1 MQYYSRYQFIIQSIN
16 VDLSVCWVH
25 EEGASSTTYY
35 LFHDGSKILGKLL
48 PAVHGPNNFS
58 PSTMFYATLPVQR
71 LVSSHSWCT
80 LDGDL
85 YACIWWV
92 SPFHGASEQ
101 ARVKLRGTTSVKNV
115 KSESFFILIKK
126 VWSEESRSNNST
138 VCLLTSSFVTTI
150 GFRSLYGILNIDEGT
165 MIRIVAQI
173 REVLTWIFYFLY

>member
-1 MQYYSRYQFIIQSIN
+1 MSICQFVGFAKKVHLQLHITCSTM
-16 VDLSVCWVH
+16 DLKFLGNFYRQCTDQITFLH
-25 EEGASSTTYY
+25 RPCST
-35 LFHDGSKILGKLL
+35 LLL
-48 PAVHGPNNFS
+48 PIL
-58 PSTMFYATLPVQR
+58 LPVQR

-92 SPFHGASEQ
+92 GPFHGANEQ

>member
-16 VDLSVCWVH
+16 VDLSVCWVR

-92 SPFHGASEQ
+92 GPFHEASEQ

-115 KSESFFILIKK
+115 KSESFLSLERKSGRKK
-126 VWSEESRSNNST
+126 VDPII

-150 GFRSLYGILNIDEGT
+150 GFRSLYGILNIDERT